1 MGMTYVNT
9 KNEKNIVQ
17 SVKEVAY
24 VLTNYER
31 VAA

>member
-1 MGMTYVNT
+1 MVMTYVNT

-24 VLTNYER
+24 ALTNYEK
-31 VAA
+31 VDA